1 MSRERLETVER
12 LRADAD
18 RLQGRL
24 DKLYVDHLDG
34 RISGEMHDRMA
45 ATWREERER
54 CMRHLDSLHCVEDA
68 VIDDGIALLE
78 LGRKAH
84 RTFSIQPP
92 NAKNAVL
99 NLLVSNS
106 FWAGGL

>member
-1 MSRERLETVER
+1 
-12 LRADAD
+12 
-18 RLQGRL
+18 
-24 DKLYVDHLDG
+24 
-34 RISGEMHDRMA
+34 MHDRMA

-54 CMRHLDSLHCVEDA
+54 CIGHLDSLHCVEDA

-84 RTFSIQPP
+84 KTFSIQPP

-106 FWAGGL
+106 FWAGG